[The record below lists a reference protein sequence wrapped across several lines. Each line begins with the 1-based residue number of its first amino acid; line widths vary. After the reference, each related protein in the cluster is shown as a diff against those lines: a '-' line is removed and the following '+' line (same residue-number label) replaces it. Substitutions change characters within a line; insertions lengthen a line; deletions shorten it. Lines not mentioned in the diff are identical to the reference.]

1 MQCDASNYDLF
12 VEVPAKFKGVVDLKD
27 HSGDDASEVLALLL
41 ADGCSAVVRPAKRAR
56 NGRAAIWEGNGFAF
70 RNFLLNTSEVAERVE
85 VKPAEVVNCVKAGVL
100 TAYPTPNG
108 FFWFVVKDAKL
119 DLLTHMRVIAAK
131 IPMKRSVKCKGLSRL
146 VSALSSKS
154 QGFPVG
160 DFGLDEVKSAL
171 EREVDWKVGREY
183 GDKSLHQTM
192 NKLENDGE
200 VIRVVDSPRDIGH
213 RRWGFVTKAAAAK
226 VKSKAPSPVPS
237 SGHSVPAV
245 AEAVNPSP
253 ATVSIKKAM
262 VEELAGELVAQARQ
276 RARELLGL

>member
-1 MQCDASNYDLF
+1 MQCDPSNYDLF

-41 ADGCSAVVRPAKRAR
+41 AEGCSAVVRPAKRAR
-56 NGRAAIWEGNGFAF
+56 NGRAAIWEGDGFAF

-85 VKPAEVVNCVKAGVL
+85 VKPSEIVNCVKAGVL
-100 TAYPTPNG
+100 SAYPTPNG

-119 DLLTHMRVIAAK
+119 DALTHMRVIAAK

-154 QGFPVG
+154 QGFPVN
-160 DFGLDEVKSAL
+160 DFGVDEVKAAL

-183 GDKSLHQTM
+183 GDKSLQQTM
-192 NKLENDGE
+192 TKLENDGE
-200 VIRVVDSPRDIGH
+200 VIRVVDSPRDIGT
-213 RRWGFVTKAAAAK
+213 RRWSFVKKPAVAKA
-226 VKSKAPSPVPS
+226 KAP
-237 SGHSVPAV
+237 GHSVPSV
-245 AEAVNPSP
+245 AASVSPSP
-253 ATVSIKKAM
+253 ATVSTKKDQM
-262 VEELAGELVAQARQ
+262 VEELAGELAGQVRQ